1 MDARDINLRLA
12 TPAQNSYNKS
22 TKSNIVDPETNQKIH
37 HIKIKKTGYEVS
49 ISKDKI
55 TNRIDSIGTLEEAKQ
70 IYNMMALEMFGEFSV
85 LY

>member
-1 MDARDINLRLA
+1 LDARDINLRLA